1 MDENEFVRLLH
12 LLIEIDQLSVRQ
24 LESLDGFEDGVPVSV
39 VDVGCKRILR
49 VHCVQGD

>member
-12 LLIEIDQLSVRQ
+12 LLIEINQLSVRQ
-24 LESLDGFEDGVPVSV
+24 LESLDGLEHSVPVTV
-39 VDVGCKRILR
+39 VDVSCEGILG